1 MIASEIYSLFVFA
14 LVVGMGVL
22 SHYFLHRMDAKPLTI
37 EQEVTFGWQ
46 FNFFPFF
53 TTFRVSY
60 QEQNAGRFI
69 AERAYRNL
77 KVLNDF
83 GNLCTFARP

>member
-37 EQEVTFGWQ
+37 EQEVIIQVCQQMTLKI
-46 FNFFPFF
+46 
-53 TTFRVSY
+53 TKSSY
-60 QEQNAGRFI
+60 LIRSKTPVDLLPNALIRI
-69 AERAYRNL
+69 
-77 KVLNDF
+77 
-83 GNLCTFARP
+83 